1 MKFLN
6 SSQDYTSKART
17 VRAHEKKFQ
26 KKMPTTSSSPYF
38 NKFAKYAF
46 IAFALTGTAYYAY
59 KQGYLQEDDFD
70 GTHLSPL
77 EDDDEKEEEE
87 EDTTEEEEEEDKEE
101 TFDDESV
108 ELETANL
115 KRRGARGKPPR
126 SPPPP
131 SLSVRNRVK
140 EAEELEGKNGT
151 TSRSE
156 REERKLS
163 KGHRNDMKRGFL
175 NEKKLSS
182 SGLFGD
188 GDDEEDPE
196 EKEEDEEVP
205 KKATTTK
212 ESRKRE
218 LAIKSPLQ
226 LIYRNIRKDLLISK
240 SFDVSAIEAT
250 RSLFHFEPFPGVG
263 VWPVKY
269 DDMKMFPMKSS
280 CSRLVVLSVF
290 DDAPSLAAS
299 GTAIVSE
306 LSKLMMGFGGDLKYD
321 EEEQEEENEGNA
333 TKVKQ
338 RPMFVCNR
346 AQYHVT
352 MFFFSRPIEGMT
364 REEPVEFLIDGS
376 GVTDTQREVLA
387 KKDDEEIEPPSTPP
401 PSARTM
407 EKQPS
412 IPKGLGETVLPD
424 KPKPRVKRSVAQNY
438 DRVLSPPTPMSKLK
452 PPSAISSAENL
463 AHASTP
469 ISSTQSKFKRS
480 ASGAILDEATK
491 AQEVLQTCEPVE
503 LVVDRVVLATSGA
516 LLLCFDD
523 VDDSLKKCRA
533 SLASNAVG
541 VRGVQ
546 QTSTAHCTL
555 ARILPNAGDERLSDF
570 ELKQIDQL
578 LTKWTKKLKGAKMTC
593 PKAWYV
599 REERFSSVDGDK
611 VRLRFK
617 E

>member
-1 MKFLN
+1 
-6 SSQDYTSKART
+6 
-17 VRAHEKKFQ
+17 
-26 KKMPTTSSSPYF
+26 MPTTTSSYF

-59 KQGYLQEDDFD
+59 KQGYLQNDDFD

-87 EDTTEEEEEEDKEE
+87 DTEEEEDKE
-101 TFDDESV
+101 TFDDESVV

-115 KRRGARGKPPR
+115 KRRGSSTKPPR

-131 SLSVRNRVK
+131 LMRRNRVK

-196 EKEEDEEVP
+196 KDEDEEEVP
-205 KKATTTK
+205 KKATTTTK

-218 LAIKSPLQ
+218 LAMKSPLQ

-280 CSRLVVLSVF
+280 CSRLIVLSVF
-290 DDAPSLAAS
+290 DDAPNLAAS

-321 EEEQEEENEGNA
+321 EEEEEEENEGNA

-376 GVTDTQREVLA
+376 SVADTQREVLA
-387 KKDDEEIEPPSTPP
+387 KKNEEEIEPPSTPP

-438 DRVLSPPTPMSKLK
+438 DRVLSPPTPMSKIK

>member
-1 MKFLN
+1 LN
-6 SSQDYTSKART
+6 ISQEYISKART
-17 VRAHEKKFQ
+17 LYTRKVLSER
-26 KKMPTTSSSPYF
+26 MPTTTSSSYF

-59 KQGYLQEDDFD
+59 KQGYLQDDDFD

-77 EDDDEKEEEE
+77 EDDEKEEE
-87 EDTTEEEEEEDKEE
+87 DTEEEEDKEE

-108 ELETANL
+108 VELERANL
-115 KRRGARGKPPR
+115 KRRGSSTKPPR

-131 SLSVRNRVK
+131 SLSVRKRVK

-163 KGHRNDMKRGFL
+163 KGHNDRMKRGFL

-196 EKEEDEEVP
+196 KEEEDEEEVP

-218 LAIKSPLQ
+218 LAMKSPLQ

-280 CSRLVVLSVF
+280 CSRLIVLSVF

-306 LSKLMMGFGGDLKYD
+306 LSKLMMGFGGDRKDD
-321 EEEQEEENEGNA
+321 EEEEEENEGNA

-376 GVTDTQREVLA
+376 SVADTQREVA
-387 KKDDEEIEPPSTPP
+387 KKNDEEIEPPSTPP
-401 PSARTM
+401 PSVRTM

-438 DRVLSPPTPMSKLK
+438 DRVLSPPTPLSKIK
-452 PPSAISSAENL
+452 PPSAINSAENL

-523 VDDSLKKCRA
+523 VDDSLKKCRS

-555 ARILPNAGDERLSDF
+555 ARILPNSGDERLSDF